1 MKVNFEAL
9 EKYLK
14 ENLSDLKNDFD
25 SDSENENAN
34 SLFKKYQNPFEK
46 FIEKLNGNSSFDDGI
61 KKWESPFKSPNF
73 KNFEQS
79 LKSKR
84 RDEDFV
90 SRLIYYIN
98 LKDKKNSE
106 VYNAAGMT
114 PDCFSKI
121 ISGKT
126 KTPKKENVVALA
138 FALQLDINQATD
150 LLSSAGFSLY
160 KEKVDLIYRFCFEN
174 GPYTLDEVNEI
185 LVYFNCKTIGGR

>member
-1 MKVNFEAL
+1 MKVNLESL

-14 ENLSDLKNDFD
+14 ENLA
-25 SDSENENAN
+25 DSENDSDFEDKTSN
-34 SLFKKYQNPFEK
+34 SLFKKYKNPFEK
-46 FIEKLNGNSSFDDGI
+46 FIEKLTGNSSFDDGI
-61 KKWESPFKSPNF
+61 KKWESPFKNPNF
-73 KNFEQS
+73 KKLEQS

-84 RDEDFV
+84 NYEDFV

-98 LKDKKNSE
+98 LKDKKNPE

-138 FALQLDINQATD
+138 IALNLNFEEATD

-160 KEKVDLIYRFCFEN
+160 KEKADLIYRFCFEN
-174 GPYTLDEVNEI
+174 GPFTVDEVNEA
-185 LVYFNCKTIGGR
+185 LVYFGCKAIGGR

>member
-1 MKVNFEAL
+1 MKANLESL
-9 EKYLK
+9 EKYLE
-14 ENLSDLKNDFD
+14 ENLA
-25 SDSENENAN
+25 DSENASGFEDKTSN
-34 SLFKKYQNPFEK
+34 SLFRRNKNPFEK
-46 FIEKLNGNSSFDDGI
+46 FIEKFTGNSTFDDGI
-61 KKWESPFKSPNF
+61 IKGASPLHSPNF
-73 KNFEQS
+73 KKFEQS

-84 RDEDFV
+84 NYEDFV

-98 LKDKKNSE
+98 LKNKKNPE

-138 FALQLDINQATD
+138 IALNLNFEEATD

-160 KEKVDLIYRFCFEN
+160 KEKADLIYRFCFEN
-174 GPYTLDEVNEI
+174 GPFTVDEVNEI
-185 LVYFNCKTIGGR
+185 LVYFNCNTIGGR